1 MGTIE
6 KTTCRIC
13 KDERVY
19 FLGVGQL
26 FGELLNARLSGNYS
40 LEDNMLR
47 RSMENSEYLRMQSTI
62 KELDERPFISHEN
75 ELLECKSCDISFLHY
90 VVQFKYGE
98 GQHFLSQP
106 KCEKCS
112 GLLKAAQ
119 KELSEYS
126 CKSCGNALLECEVE
140 GIWD

>member
-1 MGTIE
+1 MLCTVSI
-6 KTTCRIC
+6 TMHWAFVPLATSSMW
-13 KDERVY
+13 ERAAAPRGSFSSVDIT
-19 FLGVGQL
+19 
-26 FGELLNARLSGNYS
+26 AWYS
-40 LEDNMLR
+40 
-47 RSMENSEYLRMQSTI
+47 Q
-62 KELDERPFISHEN
+62 EN

-98 GQHFLSQP
+98 GHYFLSQT

-126 CKSCGNALLECEVE
+126 CKSCGNALLESEVE